1 MRLPRDK
8 ATSSKGADGLD
19 NTDLPHVYR
28 TDKRGGRTSTENGYS
43 RQVVYLSWEEGGG
56 RSRPARVG
64 PHLTAEGRSRRA
76 AVSHSVSPPA
86 GKGKVAHAWVAGPE
100 LTTRKRVLAPPL
112 SSASGCAASGGQGGD
127 RGTALAGAA
136 AVCCV
141 LCAGAAATV
150 AVGVATLQSGG
161 RGLDPA
167 CQPEPGTFFAE
178 QSALLKDCPGARVCP
193 CAVGRAHITT
203 WRGSGSIPKHAT
215 THSHTQLAHSPLHVG
230 GHQCP
235 SSYRRCVASQHHER
249 GKGASGTSAFLPAV
263 RYFLA
268 LAS

>member
-1 MRLPRDK
+1 MQQGRQPAMRLPRDK

-76 AVSHSVSPPA
+76 AVSQSVSPPA

-100 LTTRKRVLAPPL
+100 LTTRERVLAPPP

-127 RGTALAGAA
+127 RGTTLAGAGAA
-136 AVCCV
+136 AVCWC
-141 LCAGAAATV
+141 CCHCRCRGRYSTKWRAG
-150 AVGVATLQSGG
+150 
-161 RGLDPA
+161 
-167 CQPEPGTFFAE
+167 PG
-178 QSALLKDCPGARVCP
+178 P
-193 CAVGRAHITT
+193 CLPTRA
-203 WRGSGSIPKHAT
+203 G
-215 THSHTQLAHSPLHVG
+215 
-230 GHQCP
+230 
-235 SSYRRCVASQHHER
+235 
-249 GKGASGTSAFLPAV
+249 
-263 RYFLA
+263 YFLCRA
-268 LAS
+268 ECSVPMCRRAGTHHDVAWVRQHSQARNHPLTHPTRSLPTPCRRPPVPVLVPSLCCLTAP